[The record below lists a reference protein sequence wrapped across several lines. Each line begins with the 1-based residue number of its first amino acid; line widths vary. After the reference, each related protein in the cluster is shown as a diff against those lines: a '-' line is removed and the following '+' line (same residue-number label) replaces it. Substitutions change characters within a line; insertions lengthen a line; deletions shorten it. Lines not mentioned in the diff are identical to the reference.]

1 MKTKLVFVLCV
12 IVVTIMQA
20 MPREVSGRSLG
31 KGVLVPEERD
41 AKREIGC
48 ILEGLSS
55 VTVAPMLSEAQV
67 PEEMPLHVI
76 VRKLAYSMRGLS
88 VAENADFMQRLR
100 QEAGQSQHIDIEAAR
115 EILVSVVDS
124 PWFRLAPEVG
134 SARCI
139 PVAHSRLKRVRSVPS
154 ELNMLVVL
162 RHE

>member
-1 MKTKLVFVLCV
+1 MKTIGVCVMCV

-31 KGVLVPEERD
+31 KGALVPEERD

-55 VTVAPMLSEAQV
+55 VTVGPVLSEVQV

-124 PWFRLAPEVG
+124 PWFRLAPDAE
-134 SARCI
+134 SARRS
-139 PVAHSRLKRVRSVPS
+139 PVAHARLKRVRTVPS
-154 ELNMLVVL
+154 GLNTLVAL